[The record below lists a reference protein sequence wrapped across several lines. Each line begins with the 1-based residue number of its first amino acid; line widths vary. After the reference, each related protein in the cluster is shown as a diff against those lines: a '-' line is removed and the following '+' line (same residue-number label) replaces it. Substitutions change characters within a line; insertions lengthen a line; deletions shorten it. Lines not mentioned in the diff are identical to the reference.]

1 MFLLGNIFCSEDCDW
16 NGHLFCSK
24 IFTKLQTIHKQKNL
38 NLHSTCILCFFFSP
52 HRVDEL
58 LSAVCSDTVQMCEVG
73 AQEGNTVQC
82 VLAQWAAD
90 SRLNCMLVHHM
101 TP

>member
-1 MFLLGNIFCSEDCDW
+1 MNICFVPKSQVAL
-16 NGHLFCSK
+16 HLYK
-24 IFTKLQTIHKQKNL
+24 ITNYTYEQKKIYIV
-38 NLHSTCILCFFFSP
+38 HAYWVSFFSP

-58 LSAVCSDTVQMCEVG
+58 LSAVSCDTVQMCEVG
-73 AQEGNTVQC
+73 TQEGNTVQC

-90 SRLNCMLVHHM
+90 SRLNCMLVNHM

>member
-1 MFLLGNIFCSEDCDW
+1 M
-16 NGHLFCSK
+16 H
-24 IFTKLQTIHKQKNL
+24 TV
-38 NLHSTCILCFFFSP
+38 FFFPP

-58 LSAVCSDTVQMCEVG
+58 LSAVSRDTVQMCEVG
-73 AQEGNTVQC
+73 TQEGNTVHC

-101 TP
+101 TS

>member
-1 MFLLGNIFCSEDCDW
+1 MLLF
-16 NGHLFCSK
+16 K
-24 IFTKLQTIHKQKNL
+24 ILGCLNSLQKHKKKYKLYSTKIL
-38 NLHSTCILCFFFSP
+38 NLHDICTVFFPP

-58 LSAVCSDTVQMCEVG
+58 LSAVCSDTVQLCEVG
-73 AQEGNTVQC
+73 TQEGNTVQC
-82 VLAQWAAD
+82 VLAQWAAE